1 MKRVIQDYSMFS
13 VDPDYCYLFNGL
25 NLAHRNFPWHIDHP
39 GTPLQI
45 LSAIVIR
52 LVHLFRNDSLDMD
65 LFKNPEL
72 YIYAINYTIIYLQAF
87 VLFFTGLIVFRF
99 TKDLVTALFIQISPL
114 AAFSLMIQNRII
126 VEQMELIASLLLI
139 SAVFWYLYTQ
149 KIEQYRHFITKY
161 VVVFSVIIGFGIA
174 NKILFIPL
182 FLIPFILLPNLKQK
196 LSFTVLSLLS
206 FSIFAFP
213 IFYRWREFYYW
224 IKKLFIYSGQYGGGA
239 KNVVDKHVFLS
250 NIAEVFHSGFLFPG
264 IVVLSIVAC
273 MVYQIPRIKIRFRN
287 PLLYKALLG
296 STLATLMLIV
306 ITCKQYKYVYLVP
319 VLLLMVFEL
328 YLIVK
333 LFLHAFA
340 VLSKKYIKLTALLLF
355 CMAIYGFDL
364 HKIHAYSHS
373 NIERHQLFL
382 ESKAEI
388 LQSFNNQPKLMIAD
402 YYGAPYPE
410 YALYFGTAWSG
421 EKMRGYYANALY
433 KLYPDSYIYQNWDRL
448 FYSWGNTS
456 FSFYEL
462 LRKYPLFYL
471 FSGDQN
477 MENSL
482 SSKLHGLN
490 RSYDTQYKVVYKN
503 EKTNECIYEVKL
515 DTAKARQN
523 YTFSCDAETLDTVS
537 GNFTNALNQ
546 TFDNGKFQSRDH
558 AFSGKH
564 SLKLTNENPYGFTC
578 YISEVNENETYTIS
592 VWVYNNKNNNA
603 NLVISAKEVDVLYT
617 SQCKPMCNSKD
628 WYKLE
633 INVKIPEKMNS
644 KDLKIYCWNKDKSL
658 PAYFDDLE
666 IIKKK
671 Q

>member
-25 NLAHRNFPWHIDHP
+25 NLAHHNFPWHIDHP
-39 GTPLQI
+39 GTPLQLI
-45 LSAIVIR
+45 SAIVIR
-52 LVHLFRNDSLDMD
+52 LVHLIRNDTLDMD

-72 YIYAINYTIIYLQAF
+72 YINAINYTIIYLQAI

-99 TKDLVTALFIQISPL
+99 TKDLFTALFIQISPL

-149 KIEQYRHFITKY
+149 KIEQYRYYFTKY
-161 VVVFSVIIGFGIA
+161 VVVFSIIIGFGIA

-182 FLIPFILLPNLKQK
+182 FFIPFILLPNLKQK
-196 LSFTVLSLLS
+196 LSFTVLSVIS

-239 KNVVDKHVFLS
+239 KNIVDKHVFMS
-250 NIAEVFHSGFLFPG
+250 NIAEVFHSGFLFP
-264 IVVLSIVAC
+264 IVVVISLVAC
-273 MVYQIPRIKIRFRN
+273 IVYQIPRIKIRFRN

-296 STLATLMLIV
+296 CTLATLMLIV

-328 YLIVK
+328 YLILAIFMHDIV
-333 LFLHAFA
+333 

-364 HKIHAYSHS
+364 HKIHPYSQS
-373 NIERHQLFL
+373 NIEWHQRFL
-382 ESKAEI
+382 ESKTEI
-388 LQSFNNQPKLMIAD
+388 LRSFNNKPKLMIAD

-523 YTFSCDAETLDTVS
+523 YTFSCDAETIDTIS
-537 GNFTNALNQ
+537 GNFTNALKQ
-546 TFDNGKFQSRDH
+546 SFDNGKFQSRDH

-564 SLKLTNENPYGFTC
+564 SLKLTNKNPYGFTC

-666 IIKKK
+666 IIKK
-671 Q
+671 